1 MAIALDQ
8 YYDNGDV
15 LAVLEECDQL
25 AIGLHRLRRQRRI
38 SEEEWRTAIQHL
50 AEIRQLVDAELAP

>member
-8 YYDNGDV
+8 YYDGDV
-15 LAVLEECDQL
+15 LEVLEECDQL

-38 SEEEWRTAIQHL
+38 SEQDWRTATQHL
-50 AEIRQLVDAELAP
+50 AEIRQLVDAECAP